1 MQQKKLTVNVVTAT
15 AVKPK
20 RSKKLRL
27 PEAIFG
33 QKVDEK
39 LLTQAVRVYSFKQRQ
54 GTVKVKTRGEVSGS
68 RRKIWRQKGTGRARH
83 GDMYAPIFVGGGIAH
98 GPQPRDW
105 SLKLSKK
112 MRRQALFSA
121 LSDKFSTNNIY
132 IIDGLDKLRAKTK
145 EYYKLFSLELDFD
158 LEKDAVLV
166 ITDDIDKNILRNI
179 QNIKNIAVVNVK
191 LLNAYDI
198 LRHKKIIFTEK
209 GVEGLQ
215 KHFLTNKKDAIN

>member
-1 MQQKKLTVNVVTAT
+1 MQQKNLTVNVISA
-15 AVKPK
+15 AVAKPK
-20 RSKKLRL
+20 RSKKLKL

-83 GDMYAPIFVGGGIAH
+83 GDRYAPIFVGGGVAH
-98 GPQPRDW
+98 GPQPKDW

-121 LSDKFSTNNIY
+121 LSGKFSADNIY
-132 IIDGLDKLRAKTK
+132 IIADLDKLKAKTK
-145 EYYKLFSLELDFD
+145 EYYKLFTSELDFD
-158 LEKDAVLV
+158 LEKNTVLF
-166 ITDDIDKNILRNI
+166 ITDDTGKNILRNI
-179 QNIKNIAVVNVK
+179 RNIKNIVVLNVK

-198 LRHKKIIFTEK
+198 LRHKKIIFTEEA
-209 GVEGLQ
+209 VEELE